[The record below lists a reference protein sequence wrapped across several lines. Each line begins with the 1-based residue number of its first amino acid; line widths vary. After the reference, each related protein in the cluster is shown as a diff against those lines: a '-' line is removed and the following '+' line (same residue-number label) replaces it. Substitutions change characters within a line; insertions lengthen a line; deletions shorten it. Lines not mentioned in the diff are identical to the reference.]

1 MSFKMTVM
9 VIFWIVVSLVIIA
22 DLTYMLV
29 KSKKEISKQVTA
41 TEEKIDI

>member
-1 MSFKMTVM
+1 MSFRMTVM

-29 KSKKEISKQVTA
+29 KSKKDMMKQVTSS
-41 TEEKIDI
+41 EEKMDI

>member
-29 KSKKEISKQVTA
+29 KSKKDKKKQVTS
-41 TEEKIDI
+41 TE